1 MKILA
6 TLLLLASAP
15 AYAHVRVMDAG
26 FFEGILHPVVGID
39 HLMAMLSVGI
49 VSARL
54 GGRYVWTIPACFML
68 AMVCGAGFALMGVR
82 LILSE
87 FAIALS
93 VFVLGI
99 AIFTRYKPAIIIGLL
114 GSCFFGIFHG
124 YAHGSELP
132 RIANPEL
139 FVSGFLLGTALIHFV
154 GVILGKLAERNE
166 RTTEY
171 LNYAGAAFAG
181 IGGYLVTEYL
191 PLLMLTYRL

>member
-6 TLLLLASAP
+6 VLLALASTP
-15 AYAHVRVMDAG
+15 AFAHVRMVDAG
-26 FFEGILHPVVGID
+26 FIEGILHPVVGID

-54 GGRYVWTIPACFML
+54 GGKYVWTIPVCFML
-68 AMVCGAGFALMGVR
+68 AMVCGAGFALNGVR

-93 VFVLGI
+93 VLVLGI
-99 AIFTRYKPAIIIGLL
+99 AIFTSYRPAIIIGLI
-114 GSCFFGIFHG
+114 GTSFFGVFHG

-132 RIANPEL
+132 RLTYPEL
-139 FVSGFLLGTALIHFV
+139 FASGFLVGTALIHLV
-154 GVILGKLAERNE
+154 GVLLGKVAEKRE
-166 RTTEY
+166 QLTQY

-191 PLLMLTYRL
+191 PLLMLTYR

>member
-6 TLLLLASAP
+6 VLLMLASAP
-15 AYAHVRVMDAG
+15 AYAHIRIMDAG
-26 FFEGILHPVVGID
+26 FFEGILHPVVGVD

-54 GGRYVWTIPACFML
+54 GGKYVWTIPACFML
-68 AMVCGAGFALMGVR
+68 AMVCGAGFALNGVR

-93 VFVLGI
+93 VLVLGI
-99 AIFTRYKPAIIIGLL
+99 AIFTSYRPAIIIGII
-114 GSCFFGIFHG
+114 GTGFFGIFHG

-132 RIANPEL
+132 RLANPEL
-139 FVSGFLLGTALIHFV
+139 FASGFLVGTALIHLA
-154 GVILGKLAERNE
+154 GVMLGKLAERRE
-166 RTTEY
+166 QFTQY

-191 PLLMLTYRL
+191 PLLMLTYR